1 MDKQERRA
9 YLEAIRTRYWRARK
23 SGETAI
29 LDKFCAVPDYP
40 HKYALRLLRASG
52 KQSRSAARKPGR
64 ASRHAVPE
72 LVEALRTIW
81 LADRQ
86 QAGTPGETTWFAL
99 HIFKKRVLKAPRLG
113 IISPHNLQYQNT
125 RSILR

>member
-29 LDKFCAVPDYP
+29 LDEFCAVPDSP

-81 LADRQ
+81 LADATRKLYNPLISRLSARQ
-86 QAGTPGETTWFAL
+86 HLAG
-99 HIFKKRVLKAPRLG
+99 
-113 IISPHNLQYQNT
+113 
-125 RSILR
+125 